1 LTAIAPAVRFNAF
14 AIRVTPVFF
23 FASDFNSRTSDDVHA
38 RLTVVFFADVF
49 LADFFLADFFLAMS
63 APQFGSRA
71 CITPAFGKATQLVDE
86 LIFAK
91 IPARERQGWPFDA
104 FFAADITP
112 PVICLICSPAL
123 VN

>member
-1 LTAIAPAVRFNAF
+1 MTVIVRSAGENKSIPRFY
-14 AIRVTPVFF
+14 
-23 FASDFNSRTSDDVHA
+23 A
-38 RLTVVFFADVF
+38 RHLTVAFFADVF
-49 LADFFLADFFLAMS
+49 FADFFFSAMS

-71 CITPAFGKATQLVDE
+71 CITPAFGNATRVADE
-86 LIFAK
+86 LIFA
-91 IPARERQGWPFDA
+91 RYQRVRGHQGWPFDA

>member
-1 LTAIAPAVRFNAF
+1 LTAIAPAVRFNTF
-14 AIRVTPVFF
+14 AIRATPALF
-23 FASDFNSRTSDDVHA
+23 FANDFSSRTSDDVHA
-38 RLTVVFFADVF
+38 RLTVVFFAVF
-49 LADFFLADFFLAMS
+49 FFVDFFFLAMS

-71 CITPAFGKATQLVDE
+71 CTTPAFGNATQLVDE

-91 IPARERQGWPFDA
+91 VPARGRQGWPFDA